1 MVGEI
6 YELKNRLL
14 EEMAKD
20 VSERGIERL
29 DKEKVDMVKDLADA
43 EKSCWEAEYYRSVSE
58 AMDGGGYDGTSGYQM
73 GYSGASGARGGNYA
87 GMARSGAQR
96 GSGGSYG
103 YRDSMGRYA
112 RRGYGMSYQEHIDA
126 IRDEMQHADPQE
138 RERIMQELRSMGQ
151 K

>member
-6 YELKNRLL
+6 YELKNMLL

-43 EKSCWEAEYYRSVSE
+43 EKSCWEAEYYRSVAE
-58 AMDGGGYDGTSGYQM
+58 AMKGGSGDQM
-73 GYSGASGARGGNYA
+73 GYSGASGAHVGNYA
-87 GMARSGAQR
+87 GMARDGAQR
-96 GSGGSYG
+96 GSYG

-112 RRGYGMSYQEHIDA
+112 RRGYGMSRQEHIDA
-126 IRDEMQHADPQE
+126 LKMELQHADPQE
-138 RERIMQELRSMGQ
+138 RERMRTEIKSMMGQ
-151 K
+151 M